1 MKTIKYQRTIKE
13 DMKALDNIASAYHN
27 CSDNF
32 KSMWKQKWYR
42 MCGVIAQR
50 VYTEDNPT
58 RKVED

>member
-1 MKTIKYQRTIKE
+1 
-13 DMKALDNIASAYHN
+13 
-27 CSDNF
+27 
-32 KSMWKQKWYR
+32 MWKQKWYR